1 MSLASIALFGGL
13 GIASRVSFAC
23 FLTVTP
29 TSLDQGFQPSTVK
42 FIVFVGGVF

>member
-23 FLTVTP
+23 CLTVTP
-29 TSLDQGFQPSTVK
+29 TSLDQGFQPSVK